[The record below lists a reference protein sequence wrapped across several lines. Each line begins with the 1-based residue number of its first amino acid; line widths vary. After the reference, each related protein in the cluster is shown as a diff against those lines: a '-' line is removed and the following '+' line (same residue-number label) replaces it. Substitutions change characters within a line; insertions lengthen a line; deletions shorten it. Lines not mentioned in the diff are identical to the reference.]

1 MNKTKISILEK
12 GVMPLMRTYKFIY
25 FNIEGDTLKLN
36 DKFIDIYANVPL
48 SLALGKTRVDHK
60 ITFLQHLGELQFT

>member
-1 MNKTKISILEK
+1 MNTTKISILEK
-12 GVMPLMRTYKFIY
+12 GVMTLIRTYKFIP

-48 SLALGKTRVDHK
+48 SLALG
-60 ITFLQHLGELQFT
+60 